1 MSSEFKQSANSV
13 LTIKR
18 MKEQGQKLSMVT
30 CYDYSFARIVD
41 QCQVD
46 IVLVGDSVANVMLGH
61 QHTTGTTMDEMVLHT
76 RSVSRALTK
85 PLLCADMPFMSYSVS
100 TEQTLQNAA
109 RLIQEGGAQAVKLEG
124 ASQALCLTIEQVV
137 ESGVPVMGH
146 LGLTPQKINTIG
158 AYSVQGKGKEEQKK
172 ILNKAICLE
181 KAGVFAIVLEM
192 IPKDLAAE
200 ISSALSIP
208 TIGIGAGPSCDG
220 QVLVLQDLLGF
231 NARFSP
237 KYLKKYANLEEVITT
252 AINHYSFDVKQGIFP
267 AIENSFIGE

>member
-1 MSSEFKQSANSV
+1 MSSEFKSSTKTVA
-13 LTIKR
+13 TIKQ
-18 MKEQGQKLSMVT
+18 MKAQDQKLSMVT
-30 CYDYSFARIVD
+30 CYDYSFARLVD

-46 IVLVGDSVANVMLGH
+46 MVLVGDSLANVMLGH
-61 QHTTGTTMDEMVLHT
+61 RHTTGVTMDEMILHT

-100 TEQTLQNAA
+100 TEQAMQNAA

-124 ASQALCLTIEQVV
+124 ASPALCSTIEQMV
-137 ESGVPVMGH
+137 ESGIPVMGH

-158 AYSVQGKGKEEQKK
+158 AYGLQAKGKEEQKK

-200 ISSALSIP
+200 ISSVVSIP
-208 TIGIGAGPSCDG
+208 TIGIGAGPFCDG

-237 KYLKKYANLEEVITT
+237 KYLKKYAQLEEVITS
-252 AINHYSFDVKQGIFP
+252 AINRYSFDVKQGTFP
-267 AIENSFIGE
+267 ALENSFIGE